1 MPQMNP
7 MFLLTSMMAFAFSL
21 DDEDDEDYKPRVV
34 TKSVERKIAKFPDIS
49 AFGPKSIG
57 ALKILEDW
65 INDDLGEWLTAHGK
79 PEFLDEDSGQPV
91 EQHDDDDFVKH
102 EEEEITG
109 ADGAGAGGQKSD
121 APHGSD
127 SSGSSPKTPLGKQT
141 VKYYTKLGKRRAKL
155 MDQKRRNFVASQAT
169 FYLELKD
176 AVKHNPDVLAEVVNV
191 PKCDDRGSKAVLAIK
206 KHIMQGKDRC

>member
-21 DDEDDEDYKPRVV
+21 DDEDDENYKPRVV

-79 PEFLDEDSGQPV
+79 PEFLDEDSGEPV
-91 EQHDDDDFVKH
+91 EQQDDDDFVKH
-102 EEEEITG
+102 EEEET
-109 ADGAGAGGQKSD
+109 ASSTSHSEGQ
-121 APHGSD
+121 
-127 SSGSSPKTPLGKQT
+127 
-141 VKYYTKLGKRRAKL
+141 
-155 MDQKRRNFVASQAT
+155 AS
-169 FYLELKD
+169 
-176 AVKHNPDVLAEVVNV
+176 
-191 PKCDDRGSKAVLAIK
+191 
-206 KHIMQGKDRC
+206 